1 MSKKNSGFVE
11 SILEYSNTYWI
22 VNVMELLERLAY
34 YGVRSVIAL
43 YMVLPRELGGPEL
56 THKEKGLIFLW
67 WAAFQSLLPMFTG
80 GFADRYG
87 HKKTIVVAILIKI
100 AGYIMMAQFQDFWG
114 FFWGCMFLAIGTAI
128 FKPGVQ
134 GTLAL
139 NLKDKNALVCA
150 SSQGLGKAAAMDLAA
165 EGVNLAICSR
175 DKEKIEACKKEIQD
189 VVGNKAKIIA
199 LQANLDNPE
208 EIKILYAEAAEYLG
222 SVDILVNNTGGPPP
236 SIFENLEDE
245 DWQKAFNSTMM
256 SCIRLSKLALP
267 SMKEKKWGRIINIS
281 SVSVKSPVA
290 GLFLSNSLRMGV
302 LGWAKALSDEV
313 APFGVT
319 VNTVCPGYTRTERV
333 EAILESQS
341 KSSGLNK
348 EEIEK
353 NIASNIPMQRVGEA
367 EDLAGL
373 ITFLASQKA
382 DYMTGLAVQVDGGS
396 ARTFT

>member
-1 MSKKNSGFVE
+1 MNLGLKKKN
-11 SILEYSNTYWI
+11 
-22 VNVMELLERLAY
+22 
-34 YGVRSVIAL
+34 
-43 YMVLPRELGGPEL
+43 
-56 THKEKGLIFLW
+56 
-67 WAAFQSLLPMFTG
+67 
-80 GFADRYG
+80 
-87 HKKTIVVAILIKI
+87 AI
-100 AGYIMMAQFQDFWG
+100 
-114 FFWGCMFLAIGTAI
+114 
-128 FKPGVQ
+128 
-134 GTLAL
+134 
-139 NLKDKNALVCA
+139 VCA
-150 SSQGLGKAAAMDLAA
+150 SSQGLGKAAALDLAK
-165 EGVNLAICSR
+165 EGVHLAICSR
-175 DKEKIEACKKEIQD
+175 KLESIERAKEEILG
-189 VVGNKAKIIA
+189 VVKDAKILA
-199 LQANLDNPE
+199 YKVNLDSEE
-208 EIKILYAEAAEYLG
+208 EILGFYERVIKDLGNIEIL
-222 SVDILVNNTGGPPP
+222 INNTGGPPP
-236 SIFENLEDE
+236 STFEQLSDK
-245 DWQKAFNSTMM
+245 DWQEAFNSTMM
-256 SCIRLSKLALP
+256 SAIRLTRLVLP
-267 SMKEKKWGRIINIS
+267 NMKEANWGRIINIS
-281 SVSVKSPVA
+281 SVSVKSPVT